1 MPDFFQIIIL
11 IHKLIISAPSY
22 EGNGIFYILDSI
34 MIDYVVSLSIKKI
47 FPILA
52 LSIFSSMVGI
62 GIIAPLL
69 PVYARDLG
77 ATGVWVGVIFAGYAI
92 SRTVILPFVGKLSDR
107 RGRKIVISVGLF
119 MFTVTSF
126 TYVLADNVGVLLVIR
141 LLQGVAAGFV
151 QPISQAYIG
160 DIAPE
165 GEEGKWMGLFN
176 AAFLVGWGCGPLIGG
191 ILNDHFGMDSAFY
204 VMGGLNA
211 LAFLGVAFFL
221 PEVAR
226 KKVETAPR
234 SSFRDMASSRLSW
247 GLFSFQ
253 VGDSAHRGIVQT
265 FIPVFGSIALNLSSS
280 LTGTILSVLVLGAG
294 LIQIITG
301 RLADRFNKRLVVV
314 IGSIG
319 IIVSGLV
326 IPQSAGFWT
335 MLVFLAIAIVG
346 DATAVPSASALVI
359 EEGRKYGMGLSM
371 AMFNMGLGV
380 GMSVGPILAG
390 LAADLWGTESAFYY
404 MAALMLVC
412 TLAFIQLTRQPR
424 SLTRLSI

>member
-1 MPDFFQIIIL
+1 MS
-11 IHKLIISAPSY
+11 H
-22 EGNGIFYILDSI
+22 SI
-34 MIDYVVSLSIKKI
+34 RKI
-47 FPILA
+47 FPILG

-92 SRTVILPFVGKLSDR
+92 SRTVILPFVGRLSDR
-107 RGRKIVISVGLF
+107 RGRKIVISVGLLL
-119 MFTVTSF
+119 FTVTSF
-126 TYVLADNVGVLLVIR
+126 TYVLADNVAVLFAIR

-151 QPISQAYIG
+151 QPIAQAYIG
-160 DIAPE
+160 DIAPL
-165 GEEGKWMGLFN
+165 GEEGKWMGYFN
-176 AAFLVGWGCGPLIGG
+176 ATFLVGWGCGPLMGG

-211 LAFLGVAFFL
+211 LAFLGVSIFL
-221 PEVAR
+221 PEVVR
-226 KKVETAPR
+226 KKVESAPR

-265 FIPVFGSIALNLSSS
+265 FIPVFGSMTLSLSSS
-280 LTGTILSVLVLGAG
+280 LTGTALSVLVLGAG

-301 RLADRFNKRLVVV
+301 RLADRFNKSRVVI

-319 IIVSGLV
+319 IIISGLV
-326 IPQSAGFWT
+326 VPQAVGFWT

-359 EEGRKYGMGLSM
+359 EEGRKHGMGLSM

-390 LAADLWGTESAFYY
+390 LAADLWGVDSAFYF
-404 MAALMLVC
+404 MATLMLVC
-412 TLAFIQLTRQPR
+412 TLAFGQFTRQRR
-424 SLTRLSI
+424 SLTRLSM